1 MQRHIP
7 FLLLAGL
14 LASDLRAQRAFTWQE
29 LRDRLAAANPT
40 LQAAQINIDESRA
53 SEITAYLRPNPDLT
67 GSLDQIDL
75 FAKQPSPSG
84 NGGDTYSPFAFTL
97 PSASVSYLHER
108 QHKRELRRDS
118 AKGATDIAV
127 SNQADLQRNLVFN
140 LRGAFVQTLQ
150 AKAWLQLARENLSY
164 WDHALQIS
172 RDRFQ
177 AGDIAEAE
185 LDRLELQRIQYETDI
200 NTATVNLRTA
210 KIQLLQLLNQRT
222 PVDEFDV
229 TGPYEFSENVPTIEE
244 FRTIALNARPDLKA
258 AAQAIEKAQTDH
270 RLAVS
275 NGSTDPTFSAD
286 FARNPPIPVY
296 LGVSMSIPLRIF
308 DRNQGEKARTQLDIT
323 RSQRLRDAM
332 EAQVLSDVN
341 SAYVTLMSTLNLLRP
356 YKVSYLP
363 RAAKVRDI
371 VSFSYQN
378 GGAALLD
385 FLDSQQAYRAT
396 EVNYIDLIGSYLSAA
411 AQLNLAVGQEVIQ

>member
-1 MQRHIP
+1 M
-7 FLLLAGL
+7 F
-14 LASDLRAQRAFTWQE
+14 
-29 LRDRLAAANPT
+29 
-40 LQAAQINIDESRA
+40 
-53 SEITAYLRPNPDLT
+53 
-67 GSLDQIDL
+67 
-75 FAKQPSPSG
+75 QPSKS
-84 NGGDTYSPFAFTL
+84 S
-97 PSASVSYLHER
+97 ER
-108 QHKRELRRDS
+108 C
-118 AKGATDIAV
+118 
-127 SNQADLQRNLVFN
+127 
-140 LRGAFVQTLQ
+140 
-150 AKAWLQLARENLSY
+150 
-164 WDHALQIS
+164 
-172 RDRFQ
+172 
-177 AGDIAEAE
+177 
-185 LDRLELQRIQYETDI
+185 
-200 NTATVNLRTA
+200 
-210 KIQLLQLLNQRT
+210 
-222 PVDEFDV
+222 
-229 TGPYEFSENVPTIEE
+229 
-244 FRTIALNARPDLKA
+244 ALNARPDLKA

-323 RSQRLRDAM
+323 RSQRLRDAT

-396 EVNYIDLIGSYLSAA
+396 EVNYINLIGSYLSAA